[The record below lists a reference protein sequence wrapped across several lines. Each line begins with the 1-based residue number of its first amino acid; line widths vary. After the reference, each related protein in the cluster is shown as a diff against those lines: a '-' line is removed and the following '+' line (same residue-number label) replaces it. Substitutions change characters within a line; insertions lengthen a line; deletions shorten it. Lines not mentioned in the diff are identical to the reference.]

1 MPTFVQDD
9 EWFRRMAEPFI
20 VFRSALRRDRHS

>member
-9 EWFRRMAEPFI
+9 GCFRRMAEPFI
-20 VFRSALRRDRHS
+20 VFRFALPLDRQW